1 MLQTSVFMLT
11 LHGFLFFK
19 EKNTAFTAGKVNVM
33 FLGSVAKVIDIDNRF
48 SLETRLNFRVFTI
61 KL

>member
-1 MLQTSVFMLT
+1 MLT